1 MSFQIGER
9 QIEKVML
16 PHSTHIAESEKKDGS
31 WHIYG
36 LKALETFTFFKGDH
50 VQKGLSLGVGY
61 IYL

>member
-31 WHIYG
+31 
-36 LKALETFTFFKGDH
+36 
-50 VQKGLSLGVGY
+50 
-61 IYL
+61 